1 MGCDVFSKPL
11 SDESSAVSCDCQGLM
26 RFISSCVQRKKR
38 CFFFFSLIQVPKRKK
53 DKVQMK
59 EINAGT
65 EHEYGDVNI
74 QMTSYDMCLVE
85 HFAQYV
91 HKLCNQLSVRV
102 SERYKERGSVLLSS
116 LAITLLC
123 EAGR

>member
-1 MGCDVFSKPL
+1 M
-11 SDESSAVSCDCQGLM
+11 
-26 RFISSCVQRKKR
+26 
-38 CFFFFSLIQVPKRKK
+38 IQVPKRKK

-59 EINAGT
+59 EINVGT

-91 HKLCNQLSVRV
+91 HKLCNQFSVRV
-102 SERYKERGSVLLSS
+102 SERYKERGSGLLSS

-123 EAGR
+123 EACRWWYLAVKGGR